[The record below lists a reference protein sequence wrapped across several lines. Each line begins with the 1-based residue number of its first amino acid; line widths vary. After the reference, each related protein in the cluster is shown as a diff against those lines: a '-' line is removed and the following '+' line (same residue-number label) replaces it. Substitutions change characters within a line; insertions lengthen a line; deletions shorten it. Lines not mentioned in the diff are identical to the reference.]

1 MTPTDLLDYAQT
13 LNRRGERYAFVTV
26 VRVTPP
32 TSAYVGAQAIV
43 LADGSLKGS
52 VGGGCAKEVVAAAA
66 LEAIRSGVAKLV
78 LISNAS
84 SGAEDPG
91 VERHAMRCASNGEIE
106 LFVQP
111 HLPAPLL
118 LVLGNTP
125 AAVLARGFAEQ
136 CGFRVSDD
144 AQGADA
150 AQVDLALVATQ
161 GEGDEDALHAAL
173 GSSAHHVLLIAS
185 RRKAERLREAM
196 RQRGV
201 GEQRLTAIE
210 APAGP
215 NIGAHNPAHI
225 ALAAVAGAVAHWQD
239 VSARASG
246 QAFNNQPAAA
256 SIPGP
261 TAAPSTVTPA
271 ATASA
276 NGSATAPGSAPA
288 TMPASASAPA
298 TMPVPVPVSAPAPAL
313 YVNPVC
319 GITVDPA
326 QARHVL
332 SYGGEQFYFC
342 CDGCKQEF
350 ENNPAKYAAL
360 QAGRAAPVVVSTG
373 AQ

>member
-26 VRVTPP
+26 VRITPP

-84 SGAEDPG
+84 SDVVDAA

-111 HLPAPLL
+111 HVPAPLL

-125 AAVLARGFAEQ
+125 AAVQARGFAEQ
-136 CGFRVSDD
+136 CGFRVSDGV
-144 AQGADA
+144 QGTDA
-150 AQVDLALVATQ
+150 ARADLALVATQ
-161 GEGDEDALHAAL
+161 GEGDEDALHGAL
-173 GSSAHHVLLIAS
+173 TGSARYVLLIAS

-196 RQRGV
+196 RLRGV
-201 GEQRLTAIE
+201 GEQRLSAIE

-215 NIGAHNPAHI
+215 DIGAHNPAHI

-239 VSARASG
+239 VSARVADRL
-246 QAFNNQPAAA
+246 
-256 SIPGP
+256 
-261 TAAPSTVTPA
+261 
-271 ATASA
+271 
-276 NGSATAPGSAPA
+276 
-288 TMPASASAPA
+288 
-298 TMPVPVPVSAPAPAL
+298 PVDNPVGVSAPVH
-313 YVNPVC
+313 YINPVC

-326 QARHVL
+326 QARHTI
-332 SYGGEQFYFC
+332 SYEGERFYFC

-350 ENNPAKYAAL
+350 ENNPAKYAAIQL
-360 QAGRAAPVVVSTG
+360 ARTDAPVAATG